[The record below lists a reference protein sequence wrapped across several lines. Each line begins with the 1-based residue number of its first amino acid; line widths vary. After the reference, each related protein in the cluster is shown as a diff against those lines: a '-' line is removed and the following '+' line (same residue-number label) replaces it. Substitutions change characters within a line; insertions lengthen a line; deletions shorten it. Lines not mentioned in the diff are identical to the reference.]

1 MSFVNRDTLIAERF
15 CAEYNGLKPEIN
27 GDSIHLLIQVLQVK
41 ISDISKRSKREFGF
55 KRVKDIRLH

>member
-27 GDSIHLLIQVLQVK
+27 GESIHLLIHVLQVK
-41 ISDISKRSKREFGF
+41 IFDISKRIKREIGF
-55 KRVKDIRLH
+55 KKRKSH